1 MKKFIKAKR
10 IIINQSSNDWNDES
24 EYKLQ
29 KIRIYGESK
38 SMKSYIIDSYGSKK
52 FNCLKTQVFLN
63 KKDMERKIDNI
74 EGFRLTENEKQYLLN
89 SF

>member
-1 MKKFIKAKR
+1 MQKAVKAKR
-10 IIINQSSNDWNDES
+10 IIVNPSSNDWNDEP

-38 SMKSYIIDSYGSKK
+38 SMKSYIIDSYGSKR

-63 KKDMERKIDNI
+63 IEDMKRKVDNI